1 MDKSFTNYKTLSWTD
16 IYFTIRKIMLLL
28 HVHLFQGNTPFFD
41 PISGSMYN
49 SDHFSLP
56 EEDLSSARDLS
67 DYSQQKEE
75 HISPVGEDPTSY
87 GPVRRMWEG
96 LRDVCYIVQDSKS
109 FQNLTIGIIIANAI
123 ILAIVW

>member
-1 MDKSFTNYKTLSWTD
+1 MD
-16 IYFTIRKIMLLL
+16 R
-28 HVHLFQGNTPFFD
+28 HLFHNRKDNAVTARSPLSRQHPLFD

-67 DYSQQKEE
+67 DYSQEKEE
-75 HISPVGEDPTSY
+75 HIGPVEEDPTTY

-96 LRDVCYIVQDSKS
+96 FRDVCYIVQDSKS